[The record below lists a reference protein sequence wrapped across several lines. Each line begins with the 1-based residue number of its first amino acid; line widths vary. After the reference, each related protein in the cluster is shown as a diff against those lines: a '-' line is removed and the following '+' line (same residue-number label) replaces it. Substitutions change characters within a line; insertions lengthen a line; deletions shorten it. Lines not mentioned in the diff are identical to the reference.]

1 VHVLPREHLGRTKKL
16 RCKFEECSGPQQVRH
31 LHDFLIISLFVTVMP
46 GRSKELRTLQIHDE
60 GRQGEFDKQSAY
72 GKNVINFAVNGSI
85 TMFQT
90 DYKTADKYGAATSTI
105 DSDEML
111 AYYLKLYLKKQISLL
126 VGKTHN
132 YFFVSYRGEA
142 FSSSSP
148 FSKYVSDIFQREVSI
163 TAGTTALRH
172 AILTYFNSFDE
183 SKDESLRESLATLMK
198 HSVRY
203 QKTIYDDRSQFTTTE
218 LGRKFM
224 HEKI

>member
-1 VHVLPREHLGRTKKL
+1 
-16 RCKFEECSGPQQVRH
+16 
-31 LHDFLIISLFVTVMP
+31 MP

-105 DSDEML
+105 ASDEML
-111 AYYLKLYLKKQISLL
+111 AYYLKLYLKNQISLL